1 MWSIYSYKGYT
12 IAHNT
17 SEGVCYVTYP
27 NEAKYSAKCK
37 SLSVAYY
44 FIDTMEKFGIKRG

>member
-1 MWSIYSYKGYT
+1 MWNIYSYKGYT

-17 SEGVCYVTYP
+17 SDGVCYVTYP

-37 SLSVAYY
+37 SLSVAYF
-44 FIDTMEKFGIKRG
+44 FIDTMEKCGIKRG